1 MDGGLRRASLI
12 ENVRFNAAVVIP
24 AAVQGIFSRR
34 RAAVG
39 AATRAACR
47 AAATTR

>member
-24 AAVQGIFSRR
+24 APRQGSS
-34 RAAVG
+34 AP
-39 AATRAACR
+39 
-47 AAATTR
+47 